1 MATIYKKSKKLFG
14 LPVPKKKRRKRRKS
28 GSHSLFFSVIL
39 FFVIIFIGGATV
51 TFFTSNGDSKNEVKV
66 SGIDSALM
74 KEAEIVDA
82 VNDISTFS
90 YSFLGKE
97 FRFDNFLITEQ
108 KKIEMLMEK
117 FPQIEGVEF
126 VKEANML
133 SLKIKE
139 KEPVAVWCEEKC
151 LLLGSDNSNIGEY
164 HEEDKYKSLPLIKN
178 DSWDNSIDYRKK
190 ILDYTCKINHLL
202 STIPQ
207 FEFNK
212 YVAYSDKLVVKG
224 GVDCELVF
232 NPKED
237 IEWQLEK
244 MDTVIKRDDF
254 LSSLQGYSY
263 IDFRFKN
270 QVIIK

>member
-1 MATIYKKSKKLFG
+1 MATIYKKSKKIFG
-14 LPVPKKKRRKRRKS
+14 FPVPKKKRRKRRKS
-28 GSHSLFFSVIL
+28 GSHPLFFSVIL

-51 TFFTSNGDSKNEVKV
+51 TFFANNGDSKNEVKV
-66 SGIDSALM
+66 SGIDSTLVQ
-74 KEAEIVDA
+74 EAEIVDA

-126 VKEANML
+126 VKEANIL

-139 KEPVAVWCEEKC
+139 KEPVVVWCEEKC

-164 HEEDKYKSLPLIKN
+164 HEEDEYKSLPLIKN
-178 DSWDNSIDYRKK
+178 DSWDNSVDYRRK
-190 ILDYTCKINHLL
+190 ILDYTCKISHVL
-202 STIPQ
+202 SDIQQ
-207 FEFNK
+207 FESQR
-212 YVAYSDKLVVKG
+212 YVVYSDKLVVKG
-224 GVDCELVF
+224 TANCELIF

-237 IEWQLEK
+237 IDWQLEK
-244 MDTVIKRDDF
+244 MGTVIKKDDF
-254 LSSLQGYSY
+254 LSNLQEYSY

>member
-1 MATIYKKSKKLFG
+1 MAKIYKKSKKMFG
-14 LPVPKKKRRKRRKS
+14 LVIPKKKKRRKRR
-28 GSHSLFFSVIL
+28 GNSHPLFFSIL
-39 FFVIIFIGGATV
+39 SFFLIIFIGGVAV
-51 TFFTSNGDSKNEVKV
+51 TFFASNGDNKTEIKV
-66 SGIDSALM
+66 SGIDSNLM
-74 KEAEIVDA
+74 QESEIVNT

-97 FRFDNFLITEQ
+97 FKFDNFLITEQ

-133 SLKIKE
+133 SLKIRE
-139 KEPVAVWCEEKC
+139 KEPVAVWCEDKC
-151 LLLGSDNSNIGEY
+151 LLLGDDNSNIGEY
-164 HEEDKYKSLPLIKN
+164 HEEEKYRALPMIKN

-190 ILDYTCKINHLL
+190 ILDYACKISRSL
-202 STIPQ
+202 SIIPQ
-207 FEFNK
+207 FESQK

-224 GVDCELVF
+224 GVDCELIF

-244 MDTVIKRDDF
+244 MDAVIKKEDF
-254 LSSLQGYSY
+254 LSNIQGYSY